1 MSDAFLKGLEDNS
14 KKSTAN
20 LSYAEKRR
28 KAINKGQQRGLTVS
42 RKEREA
48 AARDEGLGRNLIVE
62 ARMKEAQPVYSTP
75 EASTSTVSSDNKAL
89 DMMRKMGFTP
99 GQALGKRKE
108 ASPNPDDNE
117 PARSKPRTTP
127 IGFQLK
133 TGRGGLGRE
142 EARKFRL
149 DPNAPLPP
157 ELRESQA
164 QYLASVREQFDDRK
178 AESVLKGARRTCEE
192 LDRRIGMEKSVMWLD
207 PFEVEKDMRRK
218 IQAKR
223 LGEYVSDDED
233 EVEYDDLKKVRA
245 SLEDEVVDEDG
256 LTSREEWL
264 EMDVCRFLAH
274 STSADGRRRRLEQD
288 WARRYIT
295 CGQSICELT
304 T

>member
-1 MSDAFLKGLEDNS
+1 MSEEEDFMSDAFLKGLEDNS
-14 KKSTAN
+14 KRSTVN

-28 KAINKGQQRGLTVS
+28 KAINKGQQRGLTMS

-48 AARDEGLGRNLIVE
+48 AAREEGLQRNLIVE
-62 ARMKEAQPVYSTP
+62 ARMQEAQPPVYSTLQ
-75 EASTSTVSSDNKAL
+75 ASTSAIPSDNKAL
-89 DMMRKMGFTP
+89 DMMRKMGFQP

-108 ASPNPDDNE
+108 ASPNPDEDG
-117 PARSKPRTTP
+117 PARNKPRTAP
-127 IGFQLK
+127 IAFQLR
-133 TGRGGLGRE
+133 TGRGGLGTE

-157 ELRESQA
+157 AAKASQE
-164 QYLASVREQFDDRK
+164 QYLAAVREGFDDRR
-178 AESVLKGARRTCEE
+178 AEGVLKGARRTCEE

-223 LGEYVSDDED
+223 LGEYVSDDEE

-264 EMDVCRFLAH
+264 AMDVRISSLLLDP
-274 STSADGRRRRLEQD
+274 S
-288 WARRYIT
+288 
-295 CGQSICELT
+295 
-304 T
+304 